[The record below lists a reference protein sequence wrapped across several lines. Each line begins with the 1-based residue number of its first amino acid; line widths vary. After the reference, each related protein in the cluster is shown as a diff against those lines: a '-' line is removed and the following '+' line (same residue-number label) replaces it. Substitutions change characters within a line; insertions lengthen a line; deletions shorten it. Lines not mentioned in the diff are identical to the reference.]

1 MLALKQ
7 QRKIRTWPLL
17 APSVIILG
25 IWAVIPLVLTLWY
38 SFQNYNLQSPP
49 PVYSGLDNYYY
60 LLTDPDL
67 FSVIWNTV
75 IMVAVPIIV
84 TLVFGTLFALL
95 YDGPFPG
102 RSVARLLVITPFF
115 VMPSVAALVWK
126 NLILNPVWGL
136 IAWLFNLVGLQ
147 PIDWFA
153 EHPMTAIIIIVSWAW
168 IPFAM
173 LILLTS
179 LQSLDREQVEAARM
193 DGAKSVSIF
202 YYVILPHLLRPMSVV
217 IMLET
222 IFFLSI
228 YAEIYVTTM
237 GGPGTATTN
246 IPFFIFSRAL
256 QSFDV
261 GLASAGGI
269 FAILIANIVAF
280 FFIRAMSKQI

>member
-1 MLALKQ
+1 MATLRP
-7 QRKIRTWPLL
+7 QRKVRTWPLL
-17 APSVIILG
+17 APSVVLLG
-25 IWAVIPLVLTLWY
+25 IWATVPLVLTLWY
-38 SFQNYNLQSPP
+38 SFQNYNLQIPP
-49 PVYSGLDNYYY
+49 PVFSGFDNYYY
-60 LLTDPDL
+60 LLTDPDIVN
-67 FSVIWNTV
+67 VIWNTIV
-75 IMVAVPIIV
+75 LVVVPIAF
-84 TLVFGTLFALL
+84 TLIFGTLFALL

-102 RSVARLLVITPFF
+102 RTVARLLVITPFF

-136 IAWLFNLVGLQ
+136 FAWLFKLFGLQ

-153 EHPMTAIIIIVSWAW
+153 IHPMTAIIIIVTWAW

-193 DGAKSVSIF
+193 DGAKRLDTF
-202 YYVILPHLLRPMSVV
+202 YYVVLPHLYRPIAVI

-222 IFFLSI
+222 IFFLAI

-246 IPFFIFSRAL
+246 MPFFIFARAL

-269 FAILIANIVAF
+269 FAIVIANIVALF
-280 FFIRAMSKQI
+280 FVRAIARQL

>member
-1 MLALKQ
+1 MLSLKP

-17 APSVIILG
+17 APAVVLLAL
-25 IWAVIPLVLTLWY
+25 WATVPLVLTLWY
-38 SFQNYNLQSPP
+38 SFLNYNLQTPP
-49 PVYSGLDNYYY
+49 PTFTGFDNYKY
-60 LLTDPDL
+60 LFTDPDL
-67 FSVIWNTV
+67 PAVILNTLTLV
-75 IMVAVPIIV
+75 FVPIAI
-84 TLVFGTLFALL
+84 TLVFGILLAIL

-102 RSVARLLVITPFF
+102 RTVARLLVITPFF

-126 NLILNPVWGL
+126 NLMLHPVWGL
-136 IAWLFNLVGLQ
+136 LSWLERLIGLE

-153 EHPMTAIIIIVSWAW
+153 HHPMMAIIIIVSWAW

-179 LQSLDREQVEAARM
+179 LQSLDREQMEAARM
-193 DGAKSVSIF
+193 DGAKKFESFRYIV
-202 YYVILPHLLRPMSVV
+202 LPHLYRPISVI

-222 IFFLSI
+222 IFFLAI
-228 YAEIYVTTM
+228 YAEIYVTTS

-246 IPFFIFSRAL
+246 MPFYIFSRAL

-269 FAILIANIVAF
+269 LAIVIANIVAF
-280 FFIRAMSKQI
+280 FFVKAAARQL

>member
-1 MLALKQ
+1 MLSLKP

-17 APSVIILG
+17 APAVVLLA
-25 IWAVIPLVLTLWY
+25 IWATVPLVLTLWY
-38 SFQNYNLQSPP
+38 SFLNYNLQIPP
-49 PVYSGLDNYYY
+49 PIFTGFDNYKY
-60 LLTDPDL
+60 LFTDPDL
-67 FSVIWNTV
+67 PAVILNTL
-75 IMVAVPIIV
+75 
-84 TLVFGTLFALL
+84 TLVFVPIAITLFFGILLALL

-102 RSVARLLVITPFF
+102 RTVARLLVITPFF

-126 NLILNPVWGL
+126 NLMLHPVWGL
-136 IAWLFNLVGLQ
+136 LSWVEKLIGVE

-153 EHPMTAIIIIVSWAW
+153 HHPMIAIIIIVSWAW

-193 DGAKSVSIF
+193 DGAKKFDSFRYIV
-202 YYVILPHLLRPMSVV
+202 LPHLYRPISVI

-222 IFFLSI
+222 IFFLAI
-228 YAEIYVTTM
+228 YAEIYVTTS

-246 IPFFIFSRAL
+246 MPFYIFSRAL

-269 FAILIANIVAF
+269 LAIVIANIVAF
-280 FFIRAMSKQI
+280 FFVKAAARQL

>member
-1 MLALKQ
+1 MLSLKP
-7 QRKIRTWPLL
+7 QRSVRAWPLL
-17 APSVIILG
+17 APSVIVLA
-25 IWAVIPLVLTLWY
+25 IWTVVPLVLTLWY

-49 PVYSGLDNYYY
+49 PTFSGFDNYYY

-67 FSVIWNTV
+67 FAVIWNTIV
-75 IMVAVPIIV
+75 MVMVPIIV
-84 TLVFGTLFALL
+84 TITLGTLFALL

-102 RSVARLLVITPFF
+102 RPVARLLVITPFF

-136 IAWLFNLVGLQ
+136 LAWAFKLFGLE

-153 EHPMTAIIIIVSWAW
+153 QHPMPAIIIIVSWAW

-173 LILLTS
+173 LIILTS

-202 YYVILPHLLRPMSVV
+202 RYVILPHLSRPMAV
-217 IMLET
+217 IMMLET

-256 QSFDV
+256 LSFDV

-280 FFIRAMSKQI
+280 FFVRAISKQL

>member
-1 MLALKQ
+1 MLALKP

-17 APSVIILG
+17 APSVVLLA
-25 IWAVIPLVLTLWY
+25 IWATVPLVLTLWY
-38 SFQNYNLQSPP
+38 SFQNYNLQIPP
-49 PVYSGLDNYYY
+49 PTFAGFDNYYY
-60 LLTDPDL
+60 LFTDPDL
-67 FSVIWNTV
+67 FEVIVNTL
-75 IMVAVPIIV
+75 
-84 TLVFGTLFALL
+84 TLVLAPIAITLFFGTLLALL

-102 RSVARLLVITPFF
+102 RPIARLLVITPFF

-126 NLILNPVWGL
+126 NLMLNPVWGL
-136 IAWLFNLVGLQ
+136 VPWFLKFFGVE

-153 EHPMTAIIIIVSWAW
+153 QHPMIAIIIIVSWAW

-193 DGAKSVSIF
+193 DGAKKLDTF
-202 YYVILPHLLRPMSVV
+202 RYVILPHLYRPMSVV

-228 YAEIYVTTM
+228 YAEIYVTTS

-246 IPFFIFSRAL
+246 IPFYIFSRAL

-269 FAILIANIVAF
+269 FAILIANVVAF
-280 FFIRAMSKQI
+280 FFVRTAARQL